1 MSDSSTSATSPPG
14 SAVVFL
20 GRDPELEA
28 LRAHHRSARGGAPT
42 IVLVGGASGI
52 GKTALVGQFLAEL
65 GEQVDPDRGPPIIL
79 SGRCY
84 QRETA
89 PFKAIT
95 RIVEE
100 LAQWLGR
107 AEEEPEQV
115 LPDRMGE
122 LRALFPVLRTV
133 GPPPQLQQ
141 QLAGEPSQLRRQAFL
156 AFRELLH
163 RLTRLRTVV
172 MFIDDLHWADDA
184 TFDLL
189 FSLARP
195 PQGPPLLLLAT
206 YRKERIDRSPAFDR
220 FAQMVLRWPHATDL
234 ELAPLSPAQTER
246 LVAALLRQSVSLDL
260 ATDARLVADLAREA
274 EGSPFWAGELVSYV
288 CSHLD
293 RQPADGDGE
302 AGPLLEPGRIRLEDV
317 LSRRIELLPG
327 PSRHLL
333 QVLATAG
340 DPLPQQ
346 VLAYAAAIPQSSADW
361 EAGITRLRAERLV
374 RISGQGSAEQIDTY
388 HDRIRET
395 VAASLAQSQRRE
407 IHTRLARAMESF
419 APERVEFLAA
429 HWTAAGDPDAARSFV
444 VRAADRAMETLAF
457 ERAAELYRQALE
469 LDPEGRRRLRRCLA
483 DALNYDGKAAQAAQA
498 YLAAAEETPAEVSL
512 ELRGM
517 AAEQYL
523 RAGQISRGLTTQRE
537 VLQEVG
543 IRAPASPLGALLS
556 AGLQRIALRLRG
568 LGFRE
573 RGETQLPRDML
584 ARLEVLRSACTY
596 LPLVDI
602 ILSVDLNTRYV
613 RCATGAGDVR
623 HYGLSLVY
631 EAAHRATYG
640 GRRNIGNGRRL
651 MELGSSYVDRSGDQR
666 AKGISLILKGF
677 IEFFDG
683 EWQAGVEH
691 TAEAERVL
699 TKCRGGHWELGQAK
713 QWYGMN
719 QQELGEFRS
728 LRDRLDH
735 WVSEAVRLGDRF
747 NATSLRTRLNL
758 VWLAADEPEKAQAEI
773 EGALDT
779 WPEGVFSLQ
788 HYWNMR
794 ARMEQ
799 QLYLGEGERAVDL
812 FRRAR
817 KGFYRSQL
825 RHVQIIRAE
834 ADYARGRACVLAAG
848 ETSDPDLR
856 GRRLREARRAAR
868 SLLREGMGYTRAWG
882 SIVAAGVARVE
893 GEAERDLIARLDETM
908 ELARQASLWA
918 HVSALRIGKGQVQGG
933 EPGAARVIQGERWMQ
948 AHGIERPLLMSR
960 LLAPGVVVC

>member
-1 MSDSSTSATSPPG
+1 VNESTTS
-14 SAVVFL
+14 VVFL
-20 GRDPELEA
+20 GRDAELEA
-28 LRAHHRSARGGAPT
+28 LRSHHRSARGGAPT
-42 IVLVGGASGI
+42 IVLLGGASGI

-65 GEQVDPDRGPPIIL
+65 GEQVAPDEKPPIIL

-100 LAQWLGR
+100 LAHWLGR
-107 AEEEPEQV
+107 GAVEPEEV
-115 LPDRMGE
+115 LPERMGE

-141 QLAGEPSQLRRQAFL
+141 QLAGEPSQLRRQAFQ

-172 MFIDDLHWADDA
+172 VFIDDLHWADDA

-206 YRKERIDRSPAFDR
+206 YREERIDRSPAFDR
-220 FAQMVLRWPHATDL
+220 FAQMVLRWPDATSL
-234 ELAPLSPAQTER
+234 ELEPLSPAETER

-260 ATDARLVADLAREA
+260 AADAQLVADLAREA

-288 CSHLD
+288 RSQLD
-293 RQPADGDGE
+293 RQPADTDGGD
-302 AGPLLEPGRIRLEDV
+302 GPLLDPARIRLENV

-327 PSRHLL
+327 PSRRLL

-346 VLAYAAAIPQSSADW
+346 VLAEAAAIAQSSADW

-374 RISGQGSAEQIDTY
+374 RTSGQGSAEQIDTY

-395 VAASLAQSQRRE
+395 VAASLVEAERRE
-407 IHTRLARAMESF
+407 IHARLARAMENCG
-419 APERVEFLAA
+419 PERVEFLAA

-469 LDPEGRRRLRRCLA
+469 LDPEGKRRLRRCLA

-498 YLAAAEETPAEVSL
+498 YLAAAGETTAEMSL
-512 ELRGM
+512 ELRGL

-523 RAGQISRGLTTQRE
+523 RAGQISRGLATQRE

-543 IRAPASPLGALLS
+543 IRAPESPLGALLS
-556 AGLQRIALRLRG
+556 AGLQRMALRLRG

-573 RGETQLPRDML
+573 RGETELPRETL

-613 RCATGAGDVR
+613 RYATRAGDVR
-623 HYGLSLVY
+623 HHGLSLVY

-640 GRRNIGNGRRL
+640 GPRNIANGRKL

-666 AKGISLILKGF
+666 AKGIELILKGF

-683 EWQAGVEH
+683 AWQAGVEH

-713 QWYGMN
+713 LWYGMN

-728 LRDRLDH
+728 LRERLDH

-747 NATSLRTRLNL
+747 SATSLRTRLNL
-758 VWLAADEPEKAQAEI
+758 VWLAADEPEKARAEI

-788 HYWNMR
+788 HYWHMR

-799 QLYLGEGERAVDL
+799 HLYLGEGERAVDL
-812 FRRAR
+812 FREAR
-817 KGFYRSQL
+817 DGFYRSQL

-834 ADYARGRACVLAAG
+834 ADYARGRACVLAAAKG
-848 ETSDPDLR
+848 ADSVW
-856 GRRLREARRAAR
+856 LREARRVAR

-882 SIVAAGVARVE
+882 SVVAAGVARVE
-893 GEAERDLIARLDETM
+893 GERERELIARLDASM

-918 HVSALRIGKGQVQGG
+918 HLAALRIGKGQLLGG
-933 EPGAARVIQGERWMQ
+933 EPGAALVIQGERWMQ

-960 LLAPGVVVC
+960 LLAPGVVV